1 MSVTSNPKL
10 EKALPAIFN
19 GLLQFFSGLFR
30 DIYFKDVTTGTKTT
44 KAEKKDNSEKQT
56 LLPEEPEKII
66 LQWLSHKR

>member
-44 KAEKKDNSEKQT
+44 KAEKDNSEKQT

>member
-44 KAEKKDNSEKQT
+44 KAEKK
-56 LLPEEPEKII
+56 
-66 LQWLSHKR
+66 R